1 MGALTMNV
9 ATARTLALVCSIA
22 MFGAALPSAVQAHEP
37 PSDVAAFT
45 PELSVKLT
53 GRIEDRCSIS
63 GGGTMALG
71 ELIPGEGATADFSLD
86 CNVPFDIRILSTN
99 GGLTHLSKPDGE
111 GPFVG
116 RLPYDISVRIPTLNP
131 GVSMLTGSFS
141 STELAAE
148 ALMTSGQAVAGSGP
162 SRLALT
168 TRNVPGPG
176 LLAGDYSELLTIS
189 IEPRI

>member
-1 MGALTMNV
+1 MNA
-9 ATARTLALVCSIA
+9 ATVRILASVCSVA

-45 PELSVKLT
+45 PELSVTLT

-71 ELIPGEGATADFSLD
+71 ELTPGEGATADFSLD
-86 CNVPFDIRILSTN
+86 CNVPFDVRILATN
-99 GGLTHLSKPDGE
+99 GGLTHLTKPDGE
-111 GPFVG
+111 GPFAG
-116 RLPYDISVRIPTLNP
+116 RLPYDISLKIPTLNP
-131 GVSMLTGSFS
+131 GASMLTGSFS

-148 ALMTSGQAVAGSGP
+148 AVMTSGQAVAAPGS
-162 SRLALT
+162 SRLALK
-168 TRNVPGPG
+168 TRNIPGAG